1 MKKNL
6 LYAVLISLF
15 PLAIWAHLA
24 LERLSAPPPPP
35 EAPRRIIS
43 LAPSIGE
50 TLYALGLG
58 DQVVGVTRF
67 CAYPPEVKEKP
78 KVAGFSDVNY
88 EAVLRLRPDLV
99 VLPGDKSAVR
109 KDLENLGLSVM
120 TFDTRT
126 LDGFMQDVLRLGE
139 STGRQEEAGALLADL
154 RHSIIEAR
162 ARAEGKRAPRVL
174 FAVMHSYED
183 LGKLTEI
190 HVIGKDGFYNE
201 LIAAAGGEN
210 AYTGDLDFPRL
221 SGEAIIF
228 LNPDV
233 IIDVIPTK
241 ETDLDA
247 VRRDWQSLGT
257 VLAVKNGR
265 LHLFTD
271 EGDTVP
277 GPRSHKTVERL
288 SRAFYPENP

>member
-1 MKKNL
+1 MKKKL
-6 LYAVLISLF
+6 LYALLIFLF
-15 PLAIWAHLA
+15 PPTIWAHLA
-24 LERLSAPPPPP
+24 LECLSAPPPPP
-35 EAPRRIIS
+35 EAPLRIIS
-43 LAPSIGE
+43 LAPSISE

-58 DQVVGVTRF
+58 DRVVGVTRF
-67 CAYPPEVKEKP
+67 CVYPPEVKEKP

-99 VLPGDKSAVR
+99 VLPDDKSAVR
-109 KDLENLGLSVM
+109 KDLEHLGLSVM
-120 TFDTRT
+120 TLDSRT
-126 LDGFMQDVLRLGE
+126 LNGFMQDVLRLGE

-154 RHSIIEAR
+154 RHSIIEAK

-174 FAVMHSYED
+174 FAVMHSYEG

-190 HVIGKDGFYNE
+190 HAIGKDGFYNE

-221 SGEAIIF
+221 SREAIIF

-257 VLAVKNGR
+257 VRAVKSGR